1 MREILI
7 SEDPGAGKTLLLMKL
22 MKEFDNVVWVTTTRS
37 AKSLRKILKSD
48 NVWIIDAY
56 SGTRVKFHPRDL
68 VINNPF
74 NLNELRMAIFQVID
88 QIKEEMIVIFDSIT
102 GLLIYYGLREI
113 IRFIS
118 SLFAKVE
125 ERQASSIFTLV
136 KNAHDLHTIMNI
148 YAIFPTVIELL
159 REDNNEIRRFIRIIR
174 ALEDVEPNFGEIKI
188 VKDDIILPDC
198 IMDYIMR
205 ILKY

>member
-205 ILKY
+205 ILES

>member
-102 GLLIYYGLREI
+102 DLLIYYGLREI

-159 REDNNEIRRFIRIIR
+159 REDDIEIRRFIRIIR

-198 IMDYIMR
+198 IMDYIIR

>member
-118 SLFAKVE
+118 SLFTKVE

-188 VKDDIILPDC
+188 VKDDIILPNC
-198 IMDYIMR
+198 IMDYIIR
-205 ILKY
+205 ILKS

>member
-22 MKEFDNVVWVTTTRS
+22 MEEFDNVVWVTTMRS

-74 NLNELRMAIFQVID
+74 NLT
-88 QIKEEMIVIFDSIT
+88 S
-102 GLLIYYGLREI
+102 
-113 IRFIS
+113 
-118 SLFAKVE
+118 
-125 ERQASSIFTLV
+125 
-136 KNAHDLHTIMNI
+136 
-148 YAIFPTVIELL
+148 
-159 REDNNEIRRFIRIIR
+159 
-174 ALEDVEPNFGEIKI
+174 
-188 VKDDIILPDC
+188 
-198 IMDYIMR
+198 
-205 ILKY
+205 

>member
-1 MREILI
+1 VREILI

-205 ILKY
+205 ILKS

>member
-7 SEDPGAGKTLLLMKL
+7 SEEPGTGKTLLLMKL

>member
-159 REDNNEIRRFIRIIR
+159 REDNNEIRRFVRIIR

>member
-1 MREILI
+1 VREILI